1 MKQFMLILSAS
12 CLLLVSCS
20 KDFLDREPLSQISP
34 DNAFSSESELQ
45 LYVHSF
51 YGLFPTADG
60 AFPYGIYNEGFD
72 NIIVTGLNNQLTGNR
87 VVPVTD
93 ANWSNAASTT
103 GAGVGSWGNLRN
115 INFFLQNYPL
125 GHLPTSV
132 SAPYVGAARFF
143 RAWFYY
149 NMVAMYGDVPWIGSA
164 ISANDSTLL
173 NKPRDSRVLVIDSVL
188 ADLDYAIANMTATKA
203 IDQVSK
209 YTAMALKARVCLFEG
224 TFRKYHANDVFG
236 QGLPGAN
243 DLLQKCAGIC
253 DTLMTTG
260 GYRLHSG
267 AAATA
272 YGELFS
278 EQAADPNEIILART
292 YSASLAVFQNL
303 NYYTLSP
310 SYGKPGLEKKLVNS
324 YLMKDGSR
332 FTDIAGYDTISFFNE
347 TQNRDPRL
355 GQTVRTPG
363 YTRIGAT
370 QKLAPD
376 FSATVTG
383 YQLTKYVSDASQ
395 DANSKSVTPLPIFR
409 YAEVLLDFAEAR
421 AELGTLTQGDIDRSI
436 KLLRDRVGMP
446 DLNLV
451 AANASPDPYL
461 AGQYTQVSGAN
472 KGVILEI
479 RRERRV
485 ELVMEYFRWNDL
497 MRWKE
502 GHLLA
507 QQYKGEYFPGPGTYD
522 LDHNGTSDVCIYM
535 GTKPTAQPG
544 VVYLKLGSDIDL
556 ENEQLG
562 GDVVI
567 NKTIP
572 KTFNE
577 NRDYLFPVPL
587 QEILLNPKLTQNPNW

>member
-1 MKQFMLILSAS
+1 MKQLLLILCAS
-12 CLLLVSCS
+12 CLLGSCS
-20 KDFLDREPLSQISP
+20 KFLDRDPLSQISP

-45 LYVHSF
+45 LYIHSM

-60 AFPYGIYNEGFD
+60 AFPYGIYNESFD
-72 NIIVTGLNNQLTGNR
+72 NIVLTSLSNQLTGNR

-93 ANWSNAASTT
+93 ANWGNSTTTTAAS
-103 GAGVGSWGNLRN
+103 VGSWGNLRN
-115 INFFLQNYPL
+115 INFFLQNYQK
-125 GHLPTSV
+125 GHLPNNVT
-132 SAPYVGAARFF
+132 APYVGAARFF

-149 NMVAMYGDVPWIGSA
+149 NMVALYGDVPWVGSA
-164 ISANDSTLL
+164 IDANDSTLL
-173 NKPRDSRVLVIDSVL
+173 LKKRDSRMLVIDSVL

-203 IDQVSK
+203 IDQVSR

-224 TFRKYHANDVFG
+224 TFRKYHAGDVFG
-236 QGLPGAN
+236 QNLSGAT
-243 DLLQKCAGIC
+243 DLLQRCAGIC
-253 DTLMTTG
+253 DTLMSTG
-260 GYRLHSG
+260 GYKLH
-267 AAATA
+267 ANNPATA

-278 EQAADPNEIILART
+278 EQAADPGEIILART
-292 YSASLAVFQNL
+292 YNSSLAIFHNL

-332 FTDIAGYDTISFFNE
+332 FTDIPGYDTITFFNE

-355 GQTVRTPG
+355 SQTVRTPG
-363 YTRIGAT
+363 YTRIGGT
-370 QKLAPD
+370 QLLAPD

-383 YQLTKYVSDASQ
+383 YQMTKFVADASQ
-395 DANSKSVTPLPIFR
+395 DANARSVTPLPLFR
-409 YAEVLLDFAEAR
+409 YAEVLLAFAEAK
-421 AELGTLTQGDIDRSI
+421 AELGTLTQADIDRSI

-451 AANASPDPYL
+451 TANANPDPYL
-461 AGQYTQVSGAN
+461 AGQYTQVNGAN

-507 QQYKGEYFPGPGTYD
+507 QQYKGEYFPGPGTFD
-522 LDHNGTSDVCIYM
+522 LDHNGTADVCIYT
-535 GTKPTAQPG
+535 GTKPAAQPG

-556 ENEQLG
+556 ENEASG
-562 GDVVI
+562 GDIVI

-572 KTFNE
+572 KMFNE
-577 NRDYLFPVPL
+577 NRDYLFPIPL
-587 QEILLNPKLTQNPNW
+587 QEILLNPNLTQNPNW

>member
-1 MKQFMLILSAS
+1 MKKSLFILFAF
-12 CLLLVSCS
+12 CLLLGSCS
-20 KDFLDREPLSQISP
+20 KFLDREPLSQISP
-34 DNAFSSESELQ
+34 DNAFSSESEMQ
-45 LYVHSF
+45 LYIHSM
-51 YGLFPTADG
+51 YGLFPIADG
-60 AFPYGIYNEGFD
+60 IFPYGIYNESFD
-72 NIIVTGLNNQLTGNR
+72 NIVLTSLSNQLTGNR

-93 ANWSNAASTT
+93 GNWGNSPSTT
-103 GAGVGSWGNLRN
+103 GGAVGSWGNLRN
-115 INFFLQNYPL
+115 INFFLQNYQK
-125 GHLPTSV
+125 GHLAPSV

-149 NMVAMYGDVPWIGSA
+149 NMVALYGDVPWISTA
-164 ISANDSTLL
+164 IDANDSTLL
-173 NKPRDSRVLVIDSVL
+173 GKKRDSRMLVIDSVL

-203 IDQVSK
+203 VDQVSR

-224 TFRKYHANDVFG
+224 TFRKYHSNDVFG
-236 QGLPGAN
+236 QNLSGAT
-243 DLLQKCAGIC
+243 DLLQRCAGIC
-253 DTLMTTG
+253 DTLMSTG
-260 GYRLHSG
+260 GYKLHTNNP
-267 AAATA
+267 ATA

-292 YSASLAVFQNL
+292 YSSSLAVFHNL

-332 FTDIAGYDTISFFNE
+332 FTDIPGYDTITFFNE

-355 GQTVRTPG
+355 SQTVRTPG

-370 QKLAPD
+370 QQLAPD

-383 YQLTKYVSDASQ
+383 YQMTKFVADASQ
-395 DANSKSVTPLPIFR
+395 DANARSVTPLPLFR
-409 YAEVLLDFAEAR
+409 YAEVLLAFAEAK
-421 AELGTLTQGDIDRSI
+421 AELGTLTQADIDRSI

-446 DLNLV
+446 DLNLA
-451 AANASPDPYL
+451 AANANPDPYL
-461 AGQYTQVSGAN
+461 AGQYTQVSGVN

-479 RRERRV
+479 RRERRI

-507 QQYKGEYFPGPGTYD
+507 QQYKGEYFPGPGTFD
-522 LDHNGTSDVCIYM
+522 LDHNGTPDVCIYT
-535 GTKPTAQPG
+535 GTKPAAQPG

-556 ENEQLG
+556 DNEASG
-562 GDVVI
+562 GDIVI

-572 KTFNE
+572 KQFNE
-577 NRDYLFPVPL
+577 NRDYLFPIPL

>member
-1 MKQFMLILSAS
+1 MKKSLFILFAF
-12 CLLLVSCS
+12 CLLLGSCS
-20 KDFLDREPLSQISP
+20 KFLDREPLSQISP
-34 DNAFSSESELQ
+34 DNAFSSESEMQ
-45 LYVHSF
+45 LYIHSL

-60 AFPYGIYNEGFD
+60 TFPYGIYNESFD
-72 NIIVTGLNNQLTGNR
+72 NIVLTSLSNQLTGNR

-93 ANWSNAASTT
+93 GNWGNSASTT
-103 GAGVGSWGNLRN
+103 GGGVGSWGNLRN
-115 INFFLQNYPL
+115 INFFLQNYQK
-125 GHLPTSV
+125 GHLAPNV

-149 NMVAMYGDVPWIGSA
+149 NMVALYGDVPWISTA
-164 ISANDSTLL
+164 IDANDSTLL
-173 NKPRDSRVLVIDSVL
+173 GKKRDSRLLVIDSVL
-188 ADLDYAIANMTATKA
+188 ADLDYAIANMTAAKA
-203 IDQVSK
+203 IDQVSR

-236 QGLPGAN
+236 QNLSGAT
-243 DLLQKCAGIC
+243 DLLQRCAGIC
-253 DTLMTTG
+253 DTLMSTG
-260 GYRLHSG
+260 GYKLHTSN
-267 AAATA
+267 ATTA

-292 YSASLAVFQNL
+292 YSSSLAVFHNL

-332 FTDIAGYDTISFFNE
+332 FTDIPGYDTITFFNE

-355 GQTVRTPG
+355 SQTVRTPG

-383 YQLTKYVSDASQ
+383 YQMTKFVADASQ
-395 DANSKSVTPLPIFR
+395 DANARSVTPLPIFR
-409 YAEVLLDFAEAR
+409 YAEVLLAFAEAK
-421 AELGTLTQGDIDRSI
+421 AELGTLTQADIDRSV

-446 DLNLV
+446 DLNLA
-451 AANASPDPYL
+451 AANANPDPYL
-461 AGQYTQVSGAN
+461 AGQYTQVSGVN

-479 RRERRV
+479 RRERRI

-507 QQYKGEYFPGPGTYD
+507 QQYKGEYFPGPGTFD
-522 LDHNGTSDVCIYM
+522 LDHNGTPDVCIYT
-535 GTKPTAQPG
+535 GTKPAAQPG

-556 ENEQLG
+556 ENEASG
-562 GDVVI
+562 GDIVI

-572 KTFNE
+572 KLFNE
-577 NRDYLFPVPL
+577 NRDYLFPIPL